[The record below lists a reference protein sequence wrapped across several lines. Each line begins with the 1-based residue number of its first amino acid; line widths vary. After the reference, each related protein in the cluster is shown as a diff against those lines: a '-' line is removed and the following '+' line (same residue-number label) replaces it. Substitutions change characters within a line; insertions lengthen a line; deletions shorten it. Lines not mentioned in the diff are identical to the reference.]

1 MTKYISSDGREGTFD
16 SSKIRKSVSKAMKTG
31 SGVYYPRIA
40 NIIAEEAEERFG
52 KKDVVYSK
60 DVDKFVLK
68 KLFDY
73 GQDLTANAYE
83 RYKTTKHFQ
92 KQDGI
97 IDKDI
102 IGIID
107 GSNEKAISEN
117 ANKDARMISTQRDL
131 IAGAESRSYAARK
144 LLPTHILNAHNEGI
158 IHVHDMDYMIHRGMH
173 NCQLI
178 NLKDMFENG
187 TVING
192 KMIETPKSFKT
203 ACTVATQISLQVAN
217 GQYGGQTFSV
227 SHLAPYVRVSYNKY
241 IKHLRDS
248 FKEIGIEATD
258 QQIEKEALRLTRQE
272 VKDGVQ
278 TIQFQENTF
287 SSNNG
292 QTPFVSIFMYLNEEP
307 EYVKETAMI
316 IEEMLNLRYLG
327 MKNEYGVY
335 VTPSFPKLLYVL
347 DENNVPKDSEYR
359 YLTDLAVKCSAKRMN
374 PDYISAKVMREQFD
388 GEVFPC
394 MGCVDK
400 NEVITYK
407 VSGVL
412 HVESFERMWKFFD
425 NMYGHKNQ
433 EAEGCFYIDLND
445 VEIYDSI
452 AHDFVQ
458 CKRIIKNKD
467 KGDWVRIKMSNGR
480 LLTCTLDHPLHIK
493 DKGRL
498 LVKDIKI
505 GDVVEATSE
514 VYQGTDNKTSLDL
527 AWLLGVIMC
536 DANYA
541 HPCFISSFALDSEN
555 DIIERYQNVLNNI
568 GIETKVIERHRGK
581 KGDYK
586 DVSTVS
592 IPESL
597 LKRKEFRDFLELS
610 FGGVRKLDR
619 KIPNFIFDSNT
630 EVRKAFLGGVI
641 DADGYVHGNE
651 KICNVEI
658 GSTNKEIAIEE
669 MLLAN
674 SLGYDAK
681 IIENRYNSQDKSKI
695 RYQVYFK
702 LREDLLPY
710 ITSEKKRNNYIVHN
724 DNNTKK
730 ECKVSEITFI
740 GNRNEY
746 SYDVTTESDRFDVS
760 GIASHNCRSFLSPW
774 KDENGK
780 YKWYGRFN
788 RGVVTINLVDVALSS
803 GGDEDKFWGIL
814 EERLELCKEALL
826 IKDSLLRGASANV
839 SPIHWRYGSISR
851 LSENDVIDKYLDDGY
866 SSISLGYIGCYEM
879 CMVMTGESNT
889 TEVGAEFQ
897 RRVME
902 YLEKKTIEWRSIPGL
917 NGASLYG
924 TPSES
929 LTYKFAQKTR
939 NRFGEICGIT
949 DKEWFTNSYHINVC
963 EECNAFDKLSF
974 ESQYQKMSKG
984 GAVSYVEIPDMNHN
998 LEALSEIITHMYNTI
1013 QYAEVNTTG
1022 GDYCAAC
1029 GYEGELQ
1036 IDEESNWYCP
1046 QCGNRDKNKLSACRR
1061 VCGYLNA
1068 SMDINKGKMSEFKHR
1083 VKHI

>member
-1 MTKYISSDGREGTFD
+1 MTKYISSNGNEGVFD

-31 SGVYYPRIA
+31 SGVFYPRIA
-40 NIIAEEAEERFG
+40 NIIAEEAEEKFS
-52 KKDVVYSK
+52 KKEVVYSK
-60 DVDKFVLK
+60 EVDKFVLK
-68 KLFDY
+68 RLFDY

-117 ANKDARMISTQRDL
+117 ANKDARMSSTQRDL

-158 IHVHDMDYMIHRGMH
+158 IHIHDMDYMIQPMFNCFDSETKFITDKGVFKFSDFKDGDEVIVPTHKGNWKKAKVRCYGRNKLYQYTISTINREKYGIDIIATENHRWFDENGNEQIGLYVGDKLLTKNYLYEDINTVLENAQIELLKSWCIGFAIGDGYTQYNKTKNSITPYTKIRLCGDKNKYINIFNRCGFNSCQVKDQNKDNTVWIGGFDKNKFLEKKLYANLSRNEIKFLMYGLLCADGDRNKNGFSSISSSNPYIGKMIEKYMDLTGYFVTSKFEKNNITNYGKRTNPLTTFVLQTYLPSVYSRKDGKVVIKPH
-173 NCQLI
+173 TLKVIKKEYVKEELTWCLEVEDDKSFVLAGGIITGNCQLI

-227 SHLAPYVRVSYNKY
+227 SHLAPFVRVSYNKY
-241 IKHLRDS
+241 INQLKEN
-248 FKEIGIEATD
+248 FKEIDIVATD
-258 QQIEKEALRLTRQE
+258 EQIEKEAMKLVRQE
-272 VKDGVQ
+272 IKDGVQ

-374 PDYISAKVMREQFD
+374 PDYISAKIMRQQFD
-388 GEVFPC
+388 NEVFPC
-394 MGCVDK
+394 MG
-400 NEVITYK
+400 
-407 VSGVL
+407 
-412 HVESFERMWKFFD
+412 
-425 NMYGHKNQ
+425 
-433 EAEGCFYIDLND
+433 
-445 VEIYDSI
+445 
-452 AHDFVQ
+452 
-458 CKRIIKNKD
+458 
-467 KGDWVRIKMSNGR
+467 
-480 LLTCTLDHPLHIK
+480 
-493 DKGRL
+493 
-498 LVKDIKI
+498 
-505 GDVVEATSE
+505 
-514 VYQGTDNKTSLDL
+514 
-527 AWLLGVIMC
+527 
-536 DANYA
+536 
-541 HPCFISSFALDSEN
+541 
-555 DIIERYQNVLNNI
+555 
-568 GIETKVIERHRGK
+568 
-581 KGDYK
+581 
-586 DVSTVS
+586 
-592 IPESL
+592 
-597 LKRKEFRDFLELS
+597 
-610 FGGVRKLDR
+610 
-619 KIPNFIFDSNT
+619 
-630 EVRKAFLGGVI
+630 
-641 DADGYVHGNE
+641 
-651 KICNVEI
+651 
-658 GSTNKEIAIEE
+658 
-669 MLLAN
+669 
-674 SLGYDAK
+674 
-681 IIENRYNSQDKSKI
+681 
-695 RYQVYFK
+695 
-702 LREDLLPY
+702 
-710 ITSEKKRNNYIVHN
+710 
-724 DNNTKK
+724 
-730 ECKVSEITFI
+730 
-740 GNRNEY
+740 
-746 SYDVTTESDRFDVS
+746 
-760 GIASHNCRSFLSPW
+760 CRSFLSPW
-774 KDENGK
+774 KDENNK

-803 GGDEDKFWGIL
+803 GGDEEKFWGIL
-814 EERLELCKEALL
+814 DERLELCKEAML
-826 IKDSLLRGASANV
+826 IKDRLLRGASANV
-839 SPIHWRYGSISR
+839 SPIHWRYGSVAR
-851 LSENDVIDKYLDDGY
+851 LGENDTIDKYLDGGY

-879 CMVMTGESNT
+879 CKVMTGESNT
-889 TEVGAEFQ
+889 SEVGAEFQ
-897 RRVME
+897 ARVMKH
-902 YLEKKTIEWRSIPGL
+902 LEDKTIEWRNIDGL

-949 DKEWFTNSYHINVC
+949 DKDWFTNSYHINVC

-974 ESQYQKMSKG
+974 ESQYQRMSKG

-998 LEALSEIITHMYNTI
+998 LEALSEIIEHMYNTI

-1036 IDEESNWYCP
+1036 IDEQSNWYCP
-1046 QCGNRDKNKLSACRR
+1046 QCGNRDKNKMSACRR

>member
-107 GSNEKAISEN
+107 GSNEKTISEN
-117 ANKDARMISTQRDL
+117 ANKDARMSSTQRDL

-158 IHVHDMDYMIHRGMH
+158 IHIHDMDYMIQPMF

-227 SHLAPYVRVSYNKY
+227 SHLAPFVRVSYNKY
-241 IKHLRDS
+241 IEHLKNN
-248 FKEIGIEATD
+248 FAEIGINATD
-258 QQIEKEALRLTRQE
+258 EQIKQQAMKLLKQE
-272 VKDGVQ
+272 IKDGVQ

-374 PDYISAKVMREQFD
+374 PDYISAKIMRQQFD
-388 GEVFPC
+388 NEVFPC
-394 MGCVDK
+394 MG
-400 NEVITYK
+400 
-407 VSGVL
+407 
-412 HVESFERMWKFFD
+412 
-425 NMYGHKNQ
+425 
-433 EAEGCFYIDLND
+433 
-445 VEIYDSI
+445 
-452 AHDFVQ
+452 
-458 CKRIIKNKD
+458 
-467 KGDWVRIKMSNGR
+467 
-480 LLTCTLDHPLHIK
+480 
-493 DKGRL
+493 
-498 LVKDIKI
+498 
-505 GDVVEATSE
+505 
-514 VYQGTDNKTSLDL
+514 
-527 AWLLGVIMC
+527 
-536 DANYA
+536 
-541 HPCFISSFALDSEN
+541 
-555 DIIERYQNVLNNI
+555 
-568 GIETKVIERHRGK
+568 
-581 KGDYK
+581 
-586 DVSTVS
+586 
-592 IPESL
+592 
-597 LKRKEFRDFLELS
+597 
-610 FGGVRKLDR
+610 
-619 KIPNFIFDSNT
+619 
-630 EVRKAFLGGVI
+630 
-641 DADGYVHGNE
+641 
-651 KICNVEI
+651 
-658 GSTNKEIAIEE
+658 
-669 MLLAN
+669 
-674 SLGYDAK
+674 
-681 IIENRYNSQDKSKI
+681 
-695 RYQVYFK
+695 
-702 LREDLLPY
+702 
-710 ITSEKKRNNYIVHN
+710 
-724 DNNTKK
+724 
-730 ECKVSEITFI
+730 
-740 GNRNEY
+740 
-746 SYDVTTESDRFDVS
+746 
-760 GIASHNCRSFLSPW
+760 CRSFLSPW

-803 GGDEDKFWGIL
+803 DGDEEKFWNIL
-814 EERLELCKEALL
+814 DERLELCKEAML
-826 IKDSLLRGASANV
+826 IKDHLLRGASANV
-839 SPIHWRYGSISR
+839 SPIHWRYGSVAR
-851 LSENDVIDKYLDDGY
+851 LGENDIIDKYLDDGY

-879 CMVMTGESNT
+879 CKVMTGESNT
-889 TEVGAEFQ
+889 SEIGSEFQ
-897 RRVME
+897 ERVMKH
-902 YLEKKTIEWRSIPGL
+902 LEEKTIEWRNIPGL

-949 DKEWFTNSYHINVC
+949 DKDWFTNSYHINVC

-1036 IDEESNWYCP
+1036 IDEKSNWYCP

>member
-117 ANKDARMISTQRDL
+117 ANKDARMSSTQRDL

-158 IHVHDMDYMIHRGMH
+158 IHIHDMDYMIQPMFNCFDSETKFITDKGVFKFSDFKDGDEVIVPTHKGNWKKAKVCCYGRNKLYQYTISTINREKHGIDIIATENHRWFDENGNEQIGLYVGDKLLTKNYLYEDINTVLENAQIELLKSWCIGFAIGDGYTQYNKTKNSITPYTKIRLCGDKNKYINIFNRCGFNSCQIKDQNKDNTVWICGFDKNKFLEKKLYANLSRNEIKFLMYGLLCADGDRNKNGFSSISSSNPYICKMIEKYMDLTGYFVTSKFEKNNITNYGKRTNPLTIFVLQTYLPSVYSRKDGKVVIKPH
-173 NCQLI
+173 TLKVIKKEYVKEDLTWCLEVEDDKSFVLAGGIITGNCQLI

-227 SHLAPYVRVSYNKY
+227 SHLAPFVRVSYNKY
-241 IKHLRDS
+241 IEHLKNN
-248 FKEIGIEATD
+248 FAEIGINATD
-258 QQIEKEALRLTRQE
+258 EQIKQQAMKLLKQE
-272 VKDGVQ
+272 IKDGVQ

-374 PDYISAKVMREQFD
+374 PDYISAKIMRQQFD
-388 GEVFPC
+388 NEVFPC
-394 MGCVDK
+394 MG
-400 NEVITYK
+400 
-407 VSGVL
+407 
-412 HVESFERMWKFFD
+412 
-425 NMYGHKNQ
+425 
-433 EAEGCFYIDLND
+433 
-445 VEIYDSI
+445 
-452 AHDFVQ
+452 
-458 CKRIIKNKD
+458 
-467 KGDWVRIKMSNGR
+467 
-480 LLTCTLDHPLHIK
+480 
-493 DKGRL
+493 
-498 LVKDIKI
+498 
-505 GDVVEATSE
+505 
-514 VYQGTDNKTSLDL
+514 
-527 AWLLGVIMC
+527 
-536 DANYA
+536 
-541 HPCFISSFALDSEN
+541 
-555 DIIERYQNVLNNI
+555 
-568 GIETKVIERHRGK
+568 
-581 KGDYK
+581 
-586 DVSTVS
+586 
-592 IPESL
+592 
-597 LKRKEFRDFLELS
+597 
-610 FGGVRKLDR
+610 
-619 KIPNFIFDSNT
+619 
-630 EVRKAFLGGVI
+630 
-641 DADGYVHGNE
+641 
-651 KICNVEI
+651 
-658 GSTNKEIAIEE
+658 
-669 MLLAN
+669 
-674 SLGYDAK
+674 
-681 IIENRYNSQDKSKI
+681 
-695 RYQVYFK
+695 
-702 LREDLLPY
+702 
-710 ITSEKKRNNYIVHN
+710 
-724 DNNTKK
+724 
-730 ECKVSEITFI
+730 
-740 GNRNEY
+740 
-746 SYDVTTESDRFDVS
+746 
-760 GIASHNCRSFLSPW
+760 CRSFLSPW

-803 GGDEDKFWGIL
+803 DGDEEKFWNIL
-814 EERLELCKEALL
+814 DERLELCKEAML
-826 IKDSLLRGASANV
+826 IKDHLLRGASANV
-839 SPIHWRYGSISR
+839 SPIHWRYGSVAR
-851 LSENDVIDKYLDDGY
+851 LGENDIIDKYLDDGY

-879 CMVMTGESNT
+879 CKVMTGESNT
-889 TEVGAEFQ
+889 SEIGSEFQ
-897 RRVME
+897 ERVMKH
-902 YLEKKTIEWRSIPGL
+902 LEEKTIEWRNIPGL

-949 DKEWFTNSYHINVC
+949 DKDWFTNSYHINVC

>member
-1 MTKYISSDGREGTFD
+1 MTKYISSDGIEGTFD

-117 ANKDARMISTQRDL
+117 ANKDARMSSTQRDL

-158 IHVHDMDYMIHRGMH
+158 IHIHDMDYMIQPMFNCFDSETKFITDKGVFKFSDFKDGDEVIVPTHKGNWKKAKVCCYGRNKLYQYTISTINREKHGIDIIATENHRWFDENGNEQIGLYVGDKLLTKNYLYEDINTVLENAQIELLKSWCIGFAIGDGYTQYNKTKNSITPYTKIRLCGDKNKYINIFNRCGFNSCQIKDQNKDNTVWICGFDKNKFLEKKLYANLSRNEIKFLMYGLLCADGDRNKNGFSSISSSNPYICKMIEKYMDLTGYFVTSKFEKNNITNYGKRTNPLTIFVLQTYLPSVYSRKDGKVVIKPH
-173 NCQLI
+173 TLKVIKKEYVKEDLTWCLEVEDDKSFVLAGGIITGNCQLI

-227 SHLAPYVRVSYNKY
+227 SHLAPFVRVSYNKY
-241 IKHLRDS
+241 IEHLKNN
-248 FKEIGIEATD
+248 FAEIGINATD
-258 QQIEKEALRLTRQE
+258 EQIKQQAMKLLKQE
-272 VKDGVQ
+272 IKDGVQ

-374 PDYISAKVMREQFD
+374 PDYISAKIMRQQFD
-388 GEVFPC
+388 NEVFPC
-394 MGCVDK
+394 MG
-400 NEVITYK
+400 
-407 VSGVL
+407 
-412 HVESFERMWKFFD
+412 
-425 NMYGHKNQ
+425 
-433 EAEGCFYIDLND
+433 
-445 VEIYDSI
+445 
-452 AHDFVQ
+452 
-458 CKRIIKNKD
+458 
-467 KGDWVRIKMSNGR
+467 
-480 LLTCTLDHPLHIK
+480 
-493 DKGRL
+493 
-498 LVKDIKI
+498 
-505 GDVVEATSE
+505 
-514 VYQGTDNKTSLDL
+514 
-527 AWLLGVIMC
+527 
-536 DANYA
+536 
-541 HPCFISSFALDSEN
+541 
-555 DIIERYQNVLNNI
+555 
-568 GIETKVIERHRGK
+568 
-581 KGDYK
+581 
-586 DVSTVS
+586 
-592 IPESL
+592 
-597 LKRKEFRDFLELS
+597 
-610 FGGVRKLDR
+610 
-619 KIPNFIFDSNT
+619 
-630 EVRKAFLGGVI
+630 
-641 DADGYVHGNE
+641 
-651 KICNVEI
+651 
-658 GSTNKEIAIEE
+658 
-669 MLLAN
+669 
-674 SLGYDAK
+674 
-681 IIENRYNSQDKSKI
+681 
-695 RYQVYFK
+695 
-702 LREDLLPY
+702 
-710 ITSEKKRNNYIVHN
+710 
-724 DNNTKK
+724 
-730 ECKVSEITFI
+730 
-740 GNRNEY
+740 
-746 SYDVTTESDRFDVS
+746 
-760 GIASHNCRSFLSPW
+760 CRSFLSPW

-803 GGDEDKFWGIL
+803 DGDEEKFWNIL
-814 EERLELCKEALL
+814 DERLELCKEAML
-826 IKDSLLRGASANV
+826 IKDHLLRGASANV
-839 SPIHWRYGSISR
+839 SPIHWRYGSVAR
-851 LSENDVIDKYLDDGY
+851 LGENDIIDKYLDDGY

-879 CMVMTGESNT
+879 CKVMTGESNT
-889 TEVGAEFQ
+889 SEIGSKFQ
-897 RRVME
+897 ERVMKH
-902 YLEKKTIEWRSIPGL
+902 LEEKTIEWRNIPGL

-949 DKEWFTNSYHINVC
+949 DKDWFTNSYHINVC

>member
-117 ANKDARMISTQRDL
+117 ANKDARMSSTQRDL

-158 IHVHDMDYMIHRGMH
+158 IHIHDMDYMIQPMFNCFDSETKFITDKGVFKFSDFKDGDEVIVPTHKGNWKKAKVCCYGRNKLYQYTISTINREKHGIDIIATENHRWFDENGNEQIGLYVGDKLLTKNYLYEDINTVLENAQIELLKSWCIGFAIGDGYTQYNKTKNSITPYTKIRLCGDKNKYINIFNRCGFNSCQIKDQNKDNTVWICGFDKNKFLEKKLYANLSRNEIKFLMYGLLCADGDRNKNGFSSISSSNPYICKMIEKYMDLTGYFVTSKFEKNNITNYGKRTNPLTIFVLQTYLPSVYSRKDGKVVIKPH
-173 NCQLI
+173 TLKVIKKEYVKEDLTWCLEVEDDKSFVLAGGIITGNCQLI

-227 SHLAPYVRVSYNKY
+227 SHLAPFVRVSYNKY
-241 IKHLRDS
+241 IEHLKNN
-248 FKEIGIEATD
+248 FAEIGIKATD
-258 QQIEKEALRLTRQE
+258 EQIKQQAMKLLKQE
-272 VKDGVQ
+272 IKDGVQ

-374 PDYISAKVMREQFD
+374 PDYISAKIMRQQFD
-388 GEVFPC
+388 NEVFPC
-394 MGCVDK
+394 MG
-400 NEVITYK
+400 
-407 VSGVL
+407 
-412 HVESFERMWKFFD
+412 
-425 NMYGHKNQ
+425 
-433 EAEGCFYIDLND
+433 
-445 VEIYDSI
+445 
-452 AHDFVQ
+452 
-458 CKRIIKNKD
+458 
-467 KGDWVRIKMSNGR
+467 
-480 LLTCTLDHPLHIK
+480 
-493 DKGRL
+493 
-498 LVKDIKI
+498 
-505 GDVVEATSE
+505 
-514 VYQGTDNKTSLDL
+514 
-527 AWLLGVIMC
+527 
-536 DANYA
+536 
-541 HPCFISSFALDSEN
+541 
-555 DIIERYQNVLNNI
+555 
-568 GIETKVIERHRGK
+568 
-581 KGDYK
+581 
-586 DVSTVS
+586 
-592 IPESL
+592 
-597 LKRKEFRDFLELS
+597 
-610 FGGVRKLDR
+610 
-619 KIPNFIFDSNT
+619 
-630 EVRKAFLGGVI
+630 
-641 DADGYVHGNE
+641 
-651 KICNVEI
+651 
-658 GSTNKEIAIEE
+658 
-669 MLLAN
+669 
-674 SLGYDAK
+674 
-681 IIENRYNSQDKSKI
+681 
-695 RYQVYFK
+695 
-702 LREDLLPY
+702 
-710 ITSEKKRNNYIVHN
+710 
-724 DNNTKK
+724 
-730 ECKVSEITFI
+730 
-740 GNRNEY
+740 
-746 SYDVTTESDRFDVS
+746 
-760 GIASHNCRSFLSPW
+760 CRSFLSPW

-803 GGDEDKFWGIL
+803 DGDEEKFWNIL
-814 EERLELCKEALL
+814 DERLELCKEAML
-826 IKDSLLRGASANV
+826 IKDHLLRGASANV
-839 SPIHWRYGSISR
+839 SPIHWRYGSVAR
-851 LSENDVIDKYLDDGY
+851 LGENDIIDKYLDDGY

-879 CMVMTGESNT
+879 CKVMTGESNT
-889 TEVGAEFQ
+889 SEIGSKFQ
-897 RRVME
+897 ERVMKH
-902 YLEKKTIEWRSIPGL
+902 LEEKTIEWRNIPGL

-949 DKEWFTNSYHINVC
+949 DKDWFTNSYHINVC